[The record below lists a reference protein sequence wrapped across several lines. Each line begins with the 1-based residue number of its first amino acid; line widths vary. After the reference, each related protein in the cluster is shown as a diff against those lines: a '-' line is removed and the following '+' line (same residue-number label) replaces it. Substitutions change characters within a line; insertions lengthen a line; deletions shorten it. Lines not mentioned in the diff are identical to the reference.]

1 MQAGDRELEVRAGT
15 LTTRLG
21 GDANHFCPHARLQ
34 PNHTKSYRRV
44 KEDML
49 LYDHRTL
56 QDDSAVGEH
65 CMDIMGNPVYFI
77 FIFTLIKE

>member
-1 MQAGDRELEVRAGT
+1 MQGHLQPGLEVMPIISARMHGSN
-15 LTTRLG
+15 LTNK
-21 GDANHFCPHARLQ
+21 D
-34 PNHTKSYRRV
+34 TKSYRRV